1 MSVAWRGT
9 ILFLAGLSLLIYEV
23 VLYTGE
29 IRWGLMPVYSW
40 MMGMPVVM
48 AKDAPSSSTPPTV
61 SSGPQSPP
69 GGVTP

>member
-48 AKDAPSSSTPPTV
+48 AKDAPSSAPPTV
-61 SSGPQSPP
+61 SSGPQSPT
-69 GGVTP
+69 GEVTP